1 MAGDGSMSLRETPL
15 DGSRRIL
22 FAPLDCRLRKLPLR
36 WILFDELFII
46 VKEIVDFYHEVI

>member
-36 WILFDELFII
+36 FLDFI
-46 VKEIVDFYHEVI
+46 